1 VEQVFQSVARSC
13 GQSKDCSFMGIANN
27 AKNHAFEL
35 THVFSSMVDLVQN
48 EHITSADTFYENMNE
63 VGMDM
68 AELITA
74 LLNI

>member
-1 VEQVFQSVARSC
+1 
-13 GQSKDCSFMGIANN
+13 MGIINN

-35 THVFSSMVDLVQN
+35 THVFSSMVDLIQN
-48 EHITSADTFYENMNE
+48 EQITNADTFYENMNE
-63 VGMDM
+63 VGTDL

>member
-1 VEQVFQSVARSC
+1 
-13 GQSKDCSFMGIANN
+13 
-27 AKNHAFEL
+27 
-35 THVFSSMVDLVQN
+35 MVDLVQN